1 MSRQQCVLVHFGLLI
16 TVLTL
21 VSFASSYLLF
31 SSDSGWQFGF
41 GLILAFQE
49 MILAGLTTAV
59 YAMTLSNESL
69 PTLRHILKLIL
80 SGVVVSLLIASLLAY
95 FGLAMLGFTLFHLL
109 MLVSPYFYI
118 LFDKVRE
125 QS

>member
-1 MSRQQCVLVHFGLLI
+1 MSRQQCVLVYFSLLI

-21 VSFASSYLLF
+21 VSFGSSYLLF

-95 FGLAMLGFTLFHLL
+95 FELAMLGFTLFHLL
-109 MLVSPYFYI
+109 MLVSPYFYT
-118 LFDKVRE
+118 LLKPAQRE
-125 QS
+125 A

>member
-1 MSRQQCVLVHFGLLI
+1 MSRQQCVLVYFSLLI

-21 VSFASSYLLF
+21 VSFGSSYLLF

-69 PTLRHILKLIL
+69 PDLRQILKLIL

-95 FGLAMLGFTLFHLL
+95 FELAMLGFTLFHLL
-109 MLVSPYFYI
+109 MLVSPYFYT
-118 LFDKVRE
+118 LLKPAQRE
-125 QS
+125 A